1 MADNHVLIDFTTV
14 IHIILVALHITP
26 LSGMRAQSGMR
37 PLSGMRAQSGMRP
50 LSGMRALSQAEGK

>member
-1 MADNHVLIDFTTV
+1 MADNYVLIDFTTV

-26 LSGMRAQSGMR
+26 LSGMRA
-37 PLSGMRAQSGMRP
+37 LSDMRA